1 VLARTRTR
9 AKAFS
14 RNVKARDLSDLVSHR
29 GAPETP
35 LPAKPS
41 LTSLSTGSPSASAHR
56 AVGRSGPEKA
66 PCASGKVGPELRE
79 RNGDTQ
85 GAWTFFFRSERRFS
99 MARVLVM
106 NEKRDRILLDE
117 YVHPVHIEDEHVSLQ
132 ILERLAWAIKDAS
145 QPEQVALGS

>member
-1 VLARTRTR
+1 MLARKRTR
-9 AKAFS
+9 MQAIS
-14 RNVKARDLSDLVSHR
+14 QNVKVPDLSDQVPDGDAR
-29 GAPETP
+29 ETP
-35 LPAKPS
+35 LPAKPFPHVAVDG
-41 LTSLSTGSPSASAHR
+41 LTSNSARR
-56 AVGRSGPEKA
+56 AVRLKRAREGSMRSGEA
-66 PCASGKVGPELRE
+66 APELRQ
-79 RNGDTQ
+79 RNGDTK

-117 YVHPVHIEDEHVSLQ
+117 YVHPIHIEDEHVSLQ